1 MREEWRP
8 VVGYEESYEVS
19 NFGEV
24 RGVDRWVPSVHG
36 ERFKKGV
43 IKSKK
48 TDKDGYFRVYLSK
61 SSKKKQFMVHRLVAE
76 AFLDNLNNDPVVNH
90 IDGDKQNNRADNLE
104 WCTRSYNDLHAFK
117 LGLRVPTCGG
127 TSKAVYKLDKDTM
140 AILGKYP
147 SLAEAGRQ
155 NGLTTQAIS
164 YVVNGKYKQ
173 TGGYKWALVDEGV
186 TTIRKE

>member
-8 VVGYEESYEVS
+8 VVGYEDSYEVS

-24 RGVDRWVPSVHG
+24 MGIDRWVPSIHG

-43 IKSKK
+43 VKNKK

-61 SSKKKQFMVHRLVAE
+61 SSKKKQYMVHRIVAQ
-76 AFLDNLNNDPVVNH
+76 AFIENSINHPVVNH
-90 IDGDKQNNRADNLE
+90 IDGNKQNNTEENLE
-104 WCTRSYNDLHAFK
+104 WCTRSHNDLHAFR
-117 LGLRVPTCGG
+117 LGLRVPTDGG
-127 TSKAVYKLDKDTM
+127 TSKAVYKLDKETM

-147 SLAEAGRQ
+147 SLTEAGRQ
-155 NGLTTQAIS
+155 TGLTTQAIS
-164 YVVNGKYKQ
+164 MAVTGKTKQ
-173 TGGYKWALVDEGV
+173 SGGYKWALVDEGV